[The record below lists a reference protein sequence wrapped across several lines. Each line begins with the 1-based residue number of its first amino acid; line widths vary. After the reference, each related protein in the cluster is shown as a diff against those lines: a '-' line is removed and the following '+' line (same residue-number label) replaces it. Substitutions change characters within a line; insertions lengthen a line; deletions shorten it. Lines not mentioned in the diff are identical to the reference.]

1 MIKDFLHKLNE
12 DYSNI
17 DEVYSQFLE
26 KYNPDNITKTEIT
39 FISIIQYDEI
49 ENDIIRNYLRKKQL
63 KAKMYNI
70 DYYNHYLLYGRFFL
84 KGTSIKKIQFNKN
97 EFQNIINDLN
107 EYVLQYEYI
116 FNKLDSNKKT
126 EFKQDTIDH
135 LKNVLNN
142 QIHSK
147 YKIIF
152 EDIIKRIETDFSTKH
167 NEPQQIE
174 TNKPDEVKKKLHND
188 VFKDNAFEV
197 WQSMFDEFKITESSY
212 NTDLDFM
219 FSVMQHQE
227 NNFLIHRGIT
237 KIRMLEWIN
246 EEHQMTFSKI
256 QYTNHKIQSNK
267 SRLSVFNLITSK

>member
-17 DEVYSQFLE
+17 DEVYSQFLK

-97 EFQNIINDLN
+97 EFQNIIIDLN

-116 FNKLDSNKKT
+116 FNKLDSNKKI

-135 LKNVLNN
+135 LKNVFHN

-152 EDIIKRIETDFSTKH
+152 EDSIKRIENDFSTKH
-167 NEPQQIE
+167 NKPQQIE

-197 WQSMFDEFKITESSY
+197 WQSMFDKFDITKRQR
-212 NTDLDFM
+212 TDIDFM
-219 FSVMQHQE
+219 FSVMKKQG
-227 NNFLIHRGIT
+227 LIHENIGNT
-237 KIRMLEWIN
+237 NMQDWIN
-246 EEHQMTFSKI
+246 RVYEISFEKVKF
-256 QYTNHKIQSNK
+256 TNPKANSNAK
-267 SRLSVFNLITSK
+267 RMIIFNDILAK

>member
-1 MIKDFLHKLNE
+1 MKIDFIQKIND

-84 KGTSIKKIQFNKN
+84 KGTSIKKIQFNEDQFK
-97 EFQNIINDLN
+97 NIINNLN
-107 EYVLQYEYI
+107 EYLLQYEYI
-116 FNKLDSNKKT
+116 FNKLDSINKIELKY
-126 EFKQDTIDH
+126 DTIDH
-135 LKNVLNN
+135 LNSILQN

-152 EDIIKRIETDFSTKH
+152 EDSIKRIE
-167 NEPQQIE
+167 N
-174 TNKPDEVKKKLHND
+174 
-188 VFKDNAFEV
+188 
-197 WQSMFDEFKITESSY
+197 FD
-212 NTDLDFM
+212 
-219 FSVMQHQE
+219 
-227 NNFLIHRGIT
+227 
-237 KIRMLEWIN
+237 
-246 EEHQMTFSKI
+246 
-256 QYTNHKIQSNK
+256 
-267 SRLSVFNLITSK
+267 